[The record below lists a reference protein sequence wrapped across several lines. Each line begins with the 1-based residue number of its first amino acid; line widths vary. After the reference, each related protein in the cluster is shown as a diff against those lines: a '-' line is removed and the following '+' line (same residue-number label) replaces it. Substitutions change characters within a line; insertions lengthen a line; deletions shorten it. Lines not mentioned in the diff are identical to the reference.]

1 MISELI
7 FCLPSLQLKISL
19 LLADFSGDRET
30 FNGQVS
36 KQPASRFRD
45 KETVSREPGGC
56 LSTLW

>member
-19 LLADFSGDRET
+19 LADFSKDRET

>member
-1 MISELI
+1 M
-7 FCLPSLQLKISL
+7 QLNISL
-19 LLADFSGDRET
+19 LLADFSEDRET